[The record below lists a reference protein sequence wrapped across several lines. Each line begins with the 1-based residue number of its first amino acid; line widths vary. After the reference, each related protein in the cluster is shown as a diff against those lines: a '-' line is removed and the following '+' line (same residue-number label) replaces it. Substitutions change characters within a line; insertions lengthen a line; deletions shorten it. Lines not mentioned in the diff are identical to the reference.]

1 MTIDGVT
8 VIRSSAVPSPCSMS
22 SMPRALDASSA
33 ANIFSVGLE
42 ATAGLDA
49 SAGLEAFVGG
59 PSVGLEAVSVVCVTF
74 STTLWTDRTFG

>member
-1 MTIDGVT
+1 
-8 VIRSSAVPSPCSMS
+8 
-22 SMPRALDASSA
+22 MPRALDASSA

-42 ATAGLDA
+42 ASAGPEA
-49 SAGLEAFVGG
+49 SAGLEAAEGSEASAVLEAFVGG